1 MSKIRQ
7 FVRAD
12 ITPVGDDE
20 VDVIM
25 STGVIARDGHILVP
39 SGANLAPYRAN
50 PMVLWQHD
58 SMQVVGKAHSVRV
71 EGDKIV
77 ARILFT
83 PLGVSTKADEIRA
96 LVKSGFVTTVSVGF
110 EPKESEPLDPAK
122 PRGGQRFTAWELL
135 ECSFVSVPAD
145 TGAVVTARA
154 YGVDAPNLET
164 APMPIANRS
173 VAPFRKRALVAGVIK
188 PKVRGL
194 YGVASLAYQLMGLGY
209 LHSDA
214 VMEADME
221 QDGSAVPAMLGDALK
236 KLGAA
241 LVAMTAEEVAEL
253 LADVAGP
260 EEAGEDIN
268 RDMMDDTLCDPE
280 FEDCE
285 NERTRAW
292 RRALVAVHRCAG
304 TRAGKVLSDANRSA
318 LEGIH
323 GKMEDARSELRD
335 FIDGTDT
342 DTTDIQTSE
351 GVDDSG
357 GADNG
362 RSLSLD
368 MRRRRMAVLELFA
381 TD

>member
-39 SGANLAPYRAN
+39 SGVDLTKYRAN
-50 PMVLWQHD
+50 PMVLWQHLPEEP
-58 SMQVVGKAHSVRV
+58 VGRAMRVRV

-77 ARILFT
+77 ARIRFA
-83 PLGVSTKADEIRA
+83 PLGVSDVADRIRG
-96 LVKSGFVTTVSVGF
+96 LVKSGIITTVSVGF
-110 EPKESEPLDPAK
+110 EPTEAEPLDPAK

-154 YGVDAPNLET
+154 YGADAPNLET

-173 VAPFRKRALVAGVIK
+173 VTPFRKRALVAGVVK
-188 PKVRGL
+188 PKMRGL
-194 YGVASLAYQLMGLGY
+194 YDVASLAYHLMGLGY
-209 LHSDA
+209 LHSDV

-221 QDGSAVPAMLGDALK
+221 QDGSVLPAMLGDALK

-241 LVAMTAEEVAEL
+241 LVEMTAEEVAEL
-253 LADVAGP
+253 LADVADP
-260 EEAGEDIN
+260 EEAGEDAN
-268 RDMMDDTLCDPE
+268 RDMRDDTLCDPE

-292 RRALVAVHRCAG
+292 RRALLAVNRCWE
-304 TRAGKVLSDANRSA
+304 TRAGKVLSNANRSA
-318 LEGIH
+318 LLGIH
-323 GKMEDARSELRD
+323 GKISDVRSELRD
-335 FIDGTDT
+335 FIYGTDT
-342 DTTDIQTSE
+342 DVTDIQTSE
-351 GVDDSG
+351 GVADSD
-357 GADNG
+357 GAENG
-362 RSLSLD
+362 RGLSLD
-368 MRRRRMAVLELFA
+368 ARRRRAAVLELSA

>member
-1 MSKIRQ
+1 MIRQ

-20 VDVIM
+20 VEVVM
-25 STGVIARDGHILVP
+25 STGTIARDGHILVP
-39 SGANLAPYRAN
+39 GGADLASYRAN
-50 PMVLWQHD
+50 PIVLWQH
-58 SMQVVGKAHSVRV
+58 SPEEPVGRAEGVRV
-71 EGDKIV
+71 EGDKII
-77 ARILFT
+77 ARIRFA
-83 PLGVSTKADEIRA
+83 PLGVSHVADRIRG
-96 LVKSGFVTTVSVGF
+96 LVKSGIITTVSVGF

-145 TGAVVTARA
+145 TGAIVTARA
-154 YGVDAPNLET
+154 HGAEAPNLET
-164 APMPIANRS
+164 AAMPTANRS
-173 VAPFRKRALVAGVIK
+173 VTPFRKRALVAGVVK
-188 PKVRGL
+188 PKMRGL
-194 YGVASLAYQLMGLGY
+194 FGVASLAYQLSELGY
-209 LHSDA
+209 VHSAA

-268 RDMMDDTLCDPE
+268 RDMLDDTLCDPE

-292 RRALVAVHRCAG
+292 RRALVAVHRCASI
-304 TRAGKVLSDANRSA
+304 RAGKMLSGANRTA
-318 LEGIH
+318 LEDIH

-342 DTTDIQTSE
+342 DTTDIQTSD

-368 MRRRRMAVLELFA
+368 MRRRRVAVLELSA
-381 TD
+381 AD